1 MAEEIT
7 LEDLRKYQS
16 IKENLKAIQM
26 ELNALYYPVS
36 SVPMTSDGSTRSSLP
51 SSPTERAFFR
61 IEAKKARLEA
71 KQAELDDLIDRIDA
85 FIDDVEDHHKGKDTH
100 DDEEKDLPDQ
110 DKERRV
116 LPQTHF
122 IDPAVFAVGARL
134 HALADIVF
142 FKTVF
147 HVLLLTAVIGPAL

>member
-71 KQAELDDLIDRIDA
+71 KQAELDDLMDRIEA
-85 FIDDVEDHHKGKDTH
+85 FIDDVDDHHVAAIM
-100 DDEEKDLPDQ
+100 
-110 DKERRV
+110 RM
-116 LPQTHF
+116 HF
-122 IDPAVFAVGARL
+122 ICGKTWRATCKEIYGYADPDICRMAVRRYMEKHNG
-134 HALADIVF
+134 
-142 FKTVF
+142 
-147 HVLLLTAVIGPAL
+147 

>member
-85 FIDDVEDHHKGKDTH
+85 FIDDIEDHHVAAIMRMHFVVGKSWRVTCMQIYGYPDP
-100 DDEEKDLPDQ
+100 DICRMAVRRYMEKRYGKNNGQ
-110 DKERRV
+110 
-116 LPQTHF
+116 
-122 IDPAVFAVGARL
+122 
-134 HALADIVF
+134 
-142 FKTVF
+142 
-147 HVLLLTAVIGPAL
+147 